1 MANIYKQDVNNNE
14 TILITYNNGLDS
26 ITKQDIINALENS
39 AINNG
44 YEQLNDISDTSKC
57 SSSKFN
63 VMLKDIGNIFKSTKA
78 LYINKTDLN
87 YNSGACAWEY
97 DKKKLLYL
105 INIYTDICFKYNKRC
120 CISGFL
126 NFCGITDNFIRYN
139 EKEPLLSDNLRDK
152 IVKRLAEN
160 DDEQQK
166 NNARDSKQ
174 PILNLAYNNYV
185 HGWNGEIKRN
195 EINGALKSLDDIKRE
210 RLEMSADN
218 IQG

>member
-1 MANIYKQDVNNNE
+1 MANIYKQDINDGE
-14 TILITYNNGLDS
+14 TALITYNNGLDS
-26 ITKQDIINALENS
+26 ITKQDIYNALENS

-44 YEQLNDISDTSKC
+44 YENLNDISDTSKC

-78 LYINKTDLN
+78 LINTKDNLN
-87 YNSGACAWEY
+87 YKSACVWEY
-97 DKKKLLYL
+97 DKNKLLYL
-105 INIYTDICFKYNKRC
+105 VNIYSDICFNFNKRC

-174 PILNLAYNNYV
+174 AILNLAYNNYV

-210 RLEMSADN
+210 RLEMSANDT
-218 IQG
+218 QL